1 MTAKPVYVFDGVS
14 HELIK
19 IVEDRGEYLAY
30 RLKEVWVTA
39 SGKAFTFE
47 EEPHASWGYKP
58 YEDADVSTDPA
69 VYFHDVKR
77 WSVHKVRM

>member
-1 MTAKPVYVFDGVS
+1 MTAKPVYVFDGVN
-14 HELIK
+14 HELVK
-19 IVEDRGEYLAY
+19 IVEDRGEYLTY
-30 RLKEVWVTA
+30 RLKDVRVTA

-47 EEPHASWGYKP
+47 DQPRRSWGYKP

-77 WSVHKVRM
+77 WTSQKVRF